1 MPITQHDLDAY
12 TFTLSADQIDLSRAQ
27 AVQSRDAQVVA
38 HDQAM
43 LDQALQVQ
51 RADQVVST
59 VAHSQAA
66 VFGHMPFGAGQHL
79 NDVARQADETLHRQ
93 EQVVAALQATLARD
107 QATYQADTQH
117 VTDLSHAVER
127 DQNKIAVDRQVLDIL
142 KADVSKDTALAN
154 ALQERVNQ
162 AAQRVHNDQAAVAQ
176 AQQAVNQAQASV
188 NAAQAR
194 VDADAADVRTQLAA
208 NAAATSAVEHDKAV
222 LDELKKAQAAGKS
235 VSKP

>member
-1 MPITQHDLDAY
+1 
-12 TFTLSADQIDLSRAQ
+12 
-27 AVQSRDAQVVA
+27 
-38 HDQAM
+38 
-43 LDQALQVQ
+43 
-51 RADQVVST
+51 
-59 VAHSQAA
+59 
-66 VFGHMPFGAGQHL
+66 MPFGAGQHL

-162 AAQRVHNDQAAVAQ
+162 VLIEEHASTTVVHPGDQVII
-176 AQQAVNQAQASV
+176 
-188 NAAQAR
+188 
-194 VDADAADVRTQLAA
+194 DEYGDVVIEIGRA
-208 NAAATSAVEHDKAV
+208 
-222 LDELKKAQAAGKS
+222 
-235 VSKP
+235 